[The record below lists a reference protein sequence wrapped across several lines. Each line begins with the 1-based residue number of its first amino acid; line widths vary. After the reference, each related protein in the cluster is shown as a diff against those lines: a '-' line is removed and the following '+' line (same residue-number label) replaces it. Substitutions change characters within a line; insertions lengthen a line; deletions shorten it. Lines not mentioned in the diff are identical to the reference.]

1 VGLGSHFGFQE
12 FHGFGYDFCYPKD
25 SVDMSAKDDEGRP
38 KYYTVSPD
46 QGMNTYISTGE
57 LIAAAQDTQQIFPMM
72 EAHGMTLKMYGEG
85 FGQHL
90 WKMAFGGRDLTRKD
104 FGKTYG

>member
-1 VGLGSHFGFQE
+1 
-12 FHGFGYDFCYPKD
+12 
-25 SVDMSAKDDEGRP
+25 
-38 KYYTVSPD
+38 
-46 QGMNTYISTGE
+46 
-57 LIAAAQDTQQIFPMM
+57 MM